1 MSDGFQANT
10 SRFGALVGQG
20 SALIA
25 CFADS
30 DTLPQASYES
40 VGESGNITWILAYT
54 KPCLSCR
61 KPIEKNHGCMH
72 MTCAQPC
79 GHEFCWLCLA
89 PYTGNSSHFD
99 STCNAYRREGGEVS
113 NSERRRESARETLQR
128 HAHYYERWDAN
139 KKSRK
144 RALLDFNKIETEY
157 LKKLS
162 SNYNM
167 HEFLA
172 QIEANRGTDPTVRL
186 RRESKYTFLS
196 ENIRWGP
203 YWVRVRAN
211 RLLADSD
218 TLPQASHESEW
229 GPCRARVRANRLLA
243 DSDTLPQVSYGSE
256 MDLFAFIRH
265 SDPTKVRVGER
276 NLADR
281 ELKLLKMTEGRT
293 VALDPPV
300 TAAGRLLLVV
310 VGWGW
315 GGGLRGM
322 VLDGSI
328 IPSDAMRPAVTASV
342 TPTPDVETV
351 DSVSGLN
358 LRTRPPHVRYVVSSD
373 SSLHSDSYSEA
384 ASLVRSV
391 ADAPVVTVVVTTT
404 IDANVAAGS
413 KAKDVLREIEHIGDS
428 ASAGRIEAD
437 AVSISKLKKPSISS
451 DSFYASQ
458 SLDTE
463 TLHRVY
469 VPRWKLRA
477 MDYDHL
483 YSEFNVGAARQ
494 VCLGAEVRMRAEHT
508 LEKKN
513 ELEDKCAGQANLLSE
528 RDTEIAHLKSLLS
541 LKEAEATEAI
551 SSKDFALEGEKN
563 ALCERVE
570 ALESAA
576 ASKEVELTSL
586 SSQVAKLTADLSGF
600 QLSRDEL
607 NSKVA
612 SLESER
618 DCIVT
623 SHPSLMD
630 VGVLSVNRYTISL
643 TEVASQPRAE
653 TCIIKVLSS
662 PNNCNHRPYM
672 LAIVLA
678 IDKGMQDGLVAVKT
692 HKYASMADIMDL
704 FRVGKPTVVIGE
716 TSLAFSLEVTHNRVQ
731 RLRGDANAHR
741 LSLTG
746 SIRPLVEP
754 LSSRVLISEA
764 RSSADVTVTTALATT
779 FAHTCPILAGPS
791 TEVPPSPK
799 IVFEEEELDTT
810 LEHAL
815 AP

>member
-1 MSDGFQANT
+1 MSI
-10 SRFGALVGQG
+10 
-20 SALIA
+20 LIRH
-25 CFADS
+25 
-30 DTLPQASYES
+30 
-40 VGESGNITWILAYT
+40 SG
-54 KPCLSCR
+54 
-61 KPIEKNHGCMH
+61 MV
-72 MTCAQPC
+72 M
-79 GHEFCWLCLA
+79 
-89 PYTGNSSHFD
+89 
-99 STCNAYRREGGEVS
+99 
-113 NSERRRESARETLQR
+113 
-128 HAHYYERWDAN
+128 
-139 KKSRK
+139 
-144 RALLDFNKIETEY
+144 
-157 LKKLS
+157 
-162 SNYNM
+162 
-167 HEFLA
+167 
-172 QIEANRGTDPTVRL
+172 
-186 RRESKYTFLS
+186 
-196 ENIRWGP
+196 
-203 YWVRVRAN
+203 RV
-211 RLLADSD
+211 
-218 TLPQASHESEW
+218 
-229 GPCRARVRANRLLA
+229 
-243 DSDTLPQVSYGSE
+243 E

-276 NLADR
+276 NLVDG

-293 VALDPPV
+293 VALDPPA
-300 TAAGRLLLVV
+300 TAVSGGNASEVV
-310 VGWGW
+310 VEKPQKKRKRKVIGDASGSALPPKRLRDDHQSLPPRT
-315 GGGLRGM
+315 GGKSLTALRGM
-322 VLDGSI
+322 VPDGSI

-391 ADAPVVTVVVTTT
+391 ADAPVVTVAVTTT

-451 DSFYASQ
+451 NSFYASQ

-513 ELEDKCAGQANLLSE
+513 ELEDKRAGQANLLSE
-528 RDTEIAHLKSLLS
+528 RDTKIAHLKSLLS

-551 SSKDFALEGEKN
+551 SLRGQLTALEAADASKSAELRALKEKDFALEGEKN

-576 ASKEVELTSL
+576 ASKE
-586 SSQVAKLTADLSGF
+586 VAKLTADLSGF

-618 DCIVT
+618 DCLVT
-623 SHPSLMD
+623 QRSSLESAFEFFKGQVEKMQD
-630 VGVLSVNRYTISL
+630 EQVGVLIDRVAAIDSDLMEMALHMDAEFYPRYLTTIAGRRWLLNRGLKLVLSK
-643 TEVASQPRAE
+643 
-653 TCIIKVLSS
+653 CLSS
-662 PNNCNHRPYM
+662 PEYLSAM
-672 LAIVLA
+672 GEAIGRA
-678 IDKGMQDGLVAVKT
+678 IDKGMQDGLAAEA
-692 HKYASMADIMDL
+692 HKDASMADIMDL
-704 FRVGKPTVVIGE
+704 LRLESPTVETSEAHPPQPSLDELMILIHRLEDQVVIGE
-716 TSLAFSLEVTHNRVQ
+716 TSLAFSLEVAHNRIQ
-731 RLRGDANAHR
+731 RLRGDATALR
-741 LSLTG
+741 LSLTD
-746 SIRPLVEP
+746 SIQPLVEP
-754 LSSRVLISEA
+754 LSSRVLTGEA
-764 RSSADVTVTTALATT
+764 SSSADVTVTTALATT
-779 FAHTCPILAGPS
+779 FAQTCPIPAGTS
-791 TEVPPSPK
+791 TEVPSSPK
-799 IVFEEEELDTT
+799 TVFEEEKLDTT
-810 LEHAL
+810 PEHAL